1 MMQKKICMYGLLSAF
16 LCCGTALAQQQQH
29 TVEVIPFGD
38 MDQWIDRQIK
48 ESGIIGGA
56 LKKMNESGL
65 TSDQIW
71 TSLLFQTPT
80 SMPKMYS
87 NGYVPTDAD
96 GNLNPWVASTQ
107 CGYNEQWWNNIQTN
121 VTLNQKLDFITK
133 GLNFVG
139 RFGFDTDNYNYI
151 RRFKCPELWSAD
163 RYRKDDGSIN
173 FTRQKKEQVM
183 DQTSGNSGERKE
195 YFEAELQYARNF
207 KGHMLNGTLKYSQ
220 DSKVRTQE
228 IGKEIVN
235 SLPFRHQGLAGR
247 IAYNWNYRYFL
258 NFNFGYTGSENFASG
273 HQFGFF
279 PAYSTAWNI
288 AEEPFV
294 KKNLKWMN
302 MFKIR
307 YSHGKVGNDNIG
319 DNNRFPYLY
328 TIATT
333 GYNSEG
339 KPNYVYNWGFGDYGK
354 SFIGTHYTQM
364 ASNGITWEVATKDD
378 LGIDLSLF
386 NDKFTATVD
395 YFHEKRTGIFLTREF
410 LPDIT
415 GLESKPKA
423 NVGEVKSQGFDG
435 NFALKQKLGEVDM
448 TIRGNITYSKNEVLE
463 KDEENQVYSYLY
475 QKGYRVDQVK
485 GLIAEGLFADYDDIR
500 TSPKQEFGTVQP
512 GDIKYKDVNGDGVV
526 NDNDKV
532 AIGATTTPNLVY
544 GIGASFA
551 WKGIDVN
558 VHFQGAGKST
568 FPIYGKCVYAFSESD
583 WGNIFKDMISDRW
596 VDSETAAKLGLH
608 ANENPNATY
617 PRLTY
622 GENKNNQQTSTYWM
636 RDGRY
641 IRLKN
646 LDIGY
651 TLPKSIVNKLHFN
664 NIRIYIAGSNL
675 ITWSKF
681 KTWDPETGNPR
692 GEAYPLTKSVTMGL
706 SVNL

>member
-1 MMQKKICMYGLLSAF
+1 MTRRLPMNFEPQTYEELIRMKRCVELTKYYEVTEEELWEIYHFLEQEPEAFIKGGRQNLSLVIGQNTAKTQKVIMANCTDSSIDGILLSR
-16 LCCGTALAQQQQH
+16 T
-29 TVEVIPFGD
+29 E
-38 MDQWIDRQIK
+38 
-48 ESGIIGGA
+48 
-56 LKKMNESGL
+56 
-65 TSDQIW
+65 
-71 TSLLFQTPT
+71 
-80 SMPKMYS
+80 
-87 NGYVPTDAD
+87 
-96 GNLNPWVASTQ
+96 
-107 CGYNEQWWNNIQTN
+107 
-121 VTLNQKLDFITK
+121 
-133 GLNFVG
+133 
-139 RFGFDTDNYNYI
+139 
-151 RRFKCPELWSAD
+151 FK
-163 RYRKDDGSIN
+163 
-173 FTRQKKEQVM
+173 V
-183 DQTSGNSGERKE
+183 
-195 YFEAELQYARNF
+195 
-207 KGHMLNGTLKYSQ
+207 
-220 DSKVRTQE
+220 
-228 IGKEIVN
+228 
-235 SLPFRHQGLAGR
+235 
-247 IAYNWNYRYFL
+247 
-258 NFNFGYTGSENFASG
+258 
-273 HQFGFF
+273 F
-279 PAYSTAWNI
+279 P
-288 AEEPFV
+288 
-294 KKNLKWMN
+294 
-302 MFKIR
+302 
-307 YSHGKVGNDNIG
+307 
-319 DNNRFPYLY
+319 
-328 TIATT
+328 
-333 GYNSEG
+333 
-339 KPNYVYNWGFGDYGK
+339 
-354 SFIGTHYTQM
+354 HYTQM